1 MVEDK
6 GEAEQ
11 RAELQKT
18 KAKWTSAADS
28 LTDLVR
34 KFAIEE
40 ANDESGHMSDEHE
53 HDSGYGHGTP
63 THDSPIPTPVAPVSD
78 HGPEAIFGA

>member
-1 MVEDK
+1 MVEDR
-6 GEAEQ
+6 GEADQ

-34 KFAIEE
+34 EFAIEE

-53 HDSGYGHGTP
+53 HDSGYGNSTP
-63 THDSPIPTPVAPVSD
+63 IHNSPTPAAVAPV
-78 HGPEAIFGA
+78 GE